1 MRHNVET
8 TVEQILVC
16 ILSLLTL
23 FVAGVATGI
32 IMTAI
37 QDTMHW

>member
-1 MRHNVET
+1 MRET
-8 TVEQILVC
+8 AAEQILIC

-37 QDTMHW
+37 QTTMNW